1 MPKCFARRKQSV
13 GFQGNR
19 VQAIYEKDKS
29 GDPAKRSQEAQDI
42 IARMILLSHKRGR
55 VKKEREEERYV
66 A

>member
-1 MPKCFARRKQSV
+1 MPRRPARKEQNV
-13 GFQGNR
+13 GPQGNR
-19 VQAIYEKDKS
+19 VQAMYEKDDS
-29 GDPAKRSQEAQDI
+29 GDSAKRSLEAQDI